1 MAKKRNPASLRSIAE
16 KAGLS
21 LGAVSMAM
29 RGDTSIPLKTR
40 ERVLKI
46 AKDLGYQRNARVSE
60 LMTLLKKQA
69 LGRDMET
76 LALVQ
81 AENFTNPD
89 ETPYLETTI
98 THVRKRARERGYG
111 MEVFHWGQNGLSSG
125 RFQQIIKARGIRG
138 VLFGMHREI
147 TGAVPFNTD
156 SFASQAIG
164 YSVVEPPM
172 HRVVIDH
179 YRNIRLAMAQLL
191 ARGYH
196 RIGLMLR
203 PETNA
208 RSRDLITAGFL
219 DIGRRLPPTD
229 RIAPFVEIPQASRI
243 ERWLKKNKPDAV
255 IGYGGEWFNYL
266 CPSGAPDPENL
277 GYVFL
282 DSEKSGPTGMAGVPY
297 LNNIVAEVAVDQL
310 IASLQ
315 ANEFG
320 VPEFP
325 RTIVMTCTW
334 QDGSTVRSLQGPL
347 EDPLYFLPNP
357 KSKED
362 NSK

>member
-69 LGRDMET
+69 LGRGMET

-81 AENFTNPD
+81 AENSTNP
-89 ETPYLETTI
+89 EESPYLETTI
-98 THVRKRARERGYG
+98 NHVRKRAKERGYG
-111 MEVFHWGQNGLSSG
+111 LEVFQWGQNGLNSG

-138 VLFGMHREI
+138 VLFGMHRDI
-147 TGAVPFNTD
+147 TGAVPFD
-156 SFASQAIG
+156 SDSYAAQAIG

-179 YRNIRLAMAQLL
+179 YRNVRLAMAQLL

-208 RSRDLITAGFL
+208 RSRDLISAGFL
-219 DIGRRLPPTD
+219 DIGRLLPAKD
-229 RIAPFVEIPQASRI
+229 RIPPCIEMPQAARI
-243 ERWLKKNKPDAV
+243 ERWCKKHRPDAI
-255 IGYGGEWFNYL
+255 IGYGGEWFNFL
-266 CPSGAPDPENL
+266 CPSGIPDPEKM
-277 GYVFL
+277 GYAFL
-282 DSEKSGPTGMAGVPY
+282 DSEKDGPTGMAGVPY

-320 VPEFP
+320 VPQYP
-325 RTIVMTCTW
+325 RTIVMTCLW
-334 QDGSTVRSLQGPL
+334 QDGSTVRKLQGPL
-347 EDPLYFLPNP
+347 EDPLYLLPTP
-357 KSKED
+357 QSLSAEAP
-362 NSK
+362 